1 MGDITKNF
9 SWKEMQYSAT
19 AARKGIDNTIPV
31 HLRSNMEKLCKE
43 VLQPIRDAFGQ
54 PIVVGSGYRCPKL
67 NKLVGGVTTS
77 QHMSASAA
85 DIKTVKD
92 TFAENKKLW
101 DLIVKLIKSGKI
113 KARQIIWEYGKKNVG
128 PDWIHIAIND
138 SQHVTKNNQF
148 VYIGV

>member
-19 AARKGIDNTIPV
+19 AARKGIDNTIPAN
-31 HLRSNMEKLCKE
+31 LKPNMERLVKE

-54 PIVVGSGYRCPKL
+54 AIVVGSGYRCPKL

-128 PDWIHIAIND
+128 PDWIHIAVND